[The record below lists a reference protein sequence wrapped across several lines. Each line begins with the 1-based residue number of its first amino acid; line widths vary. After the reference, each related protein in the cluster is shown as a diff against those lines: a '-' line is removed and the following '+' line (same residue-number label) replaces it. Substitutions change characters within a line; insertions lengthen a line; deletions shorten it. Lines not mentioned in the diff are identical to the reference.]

1 MEQDIN
7 KLAEKAKGAAELMK
21 QLSHETRLL
30 MLCFVS
36 DKEKSVQEIEKFL
49 GTSQSNTSQHLAKL
63 RSVGLLKTNK
73 IGNQVFYSIN
83 NPDILKIIKVL
94 QDIYCS

>member
-7 KLAEKAKGAAELMK
+7 KLAEKAKGAAELLK
-21 QLSHETRLL
+21 QLGHETRLL

-73 IGNQVFYSIN
+73 VGNQVFYSIN
-83 NPDILKIIKVL
+83 NPDVLKIIKVL

>member
-7 KLAEKAKGAAELMK
+7 KLVEKAKGAAELLK
-21 QLSHETRLL
+21 QLSHESRLL

-36 DKEKSVQEIEKFL
+36 DQEKSVQEIEKFL

-83 NPDILKIIKVL
+83 NPDVLKIIKAL

>member
-73 IGNQVFYSIN
+73 VGNQVFYSIN
-83 NPDILKIIKVL
+83 NPDVLKIIKVL
-94 QDIYCS
+94 QGIYCS

>member
-1 MEQDIN
+1 MEQNIDT
-7 KLAEKAKGAAELMK
+7 LVEKATHAADMLK

-36 DKEKSVQEIEKFL
+36 DKEKSVQEIENFL

-63 RSVGLLKTNK
+63 RSVGLLKANK

-83 NPDILKIIKVL
+83 NPDVLKVIKAL
-94 QDIYCS
+94 QDIYC

>member
-1 MEQDIN
+1 MEQNIDV
-7 KLAEKAKGAAELMK
+7 LVEKASKAADLLK

-30 MLCFVS
+30 MLCYVS
-36 DKEKSVQEIEKFL
+36 DKEKSVQEIESFL

-73 IGNQVFYSIN
+73 VGNQVFYSIN
-83 NPDILKIIKVL
+83 NPDVLKIIKAL

>member
-1 MEQDIN
+1 MEQDID
-7 KLAEKAKGAAELMK
+7 KLVEKAKGAAELLK

-36 DKEKSVQEIEKFL
+36 DKEKSVQEIENFL
-49 GTSQSNTSQHLAKL
+49 GTTQSNTSQHLAKL

-73 IGNQVFYSIN
+73 VGNQVFYSIN
-83 NPDILKIIKVL
+83 NLDVLKIIKTL
-94 QDIYCS
+94 QEIYCS

>member
-1 MEQDIN
+1 
-7 KLAEKAKGAAELMK
+7 
-21 QLSHETRLL
+21 

-49 GTSQSNTSQHLAKL
+49 GTTQSNTSQHLAKL

-73 IGNQVFYSIN
+73 VGNQVFYSIN
-83 NPDILKIIKVL
+83 NPDVLKIIKTL
-94 QDIYCS
+94 QEIYCS

>member
-1 MEQDIN
+1 MEQDID
-7 KLAEKAKGAAELMK
+7 KLVEKAKGAAELLK

-49 GTSQSNTSQHLAKL
+49 GTTQSNTSQHLAKL

-73 IGNQVFYSIN
+73 VGNQVFYSIN
-83 NPDILKIIKVL
+83 NPDVLKIIKTL
-94 QDIYCS
+94 QEIYCS